1 MSKEKKLEEAAEKL
15 ADKEDEQDM
24 LFEKIY
30 ESFKESVDF
39 IGDYAR
45 EGLEYLEDA
54 DEASHFEEGV
64 MTLETVA
71 DEISNLSNILGQN
84 EENISKLGLLEEEIA
99 KLEEKI

>member
-39 IGDYAR
+39 IGDFAR

-84 EENISKLGLLEEEIA
+84 ELNISSLRVLEEEII
-99 KLEEKI
+99 KLQEKI